1 MDILLCQLTK
11 YKLLLLYSINPLYKF
26 QYILGCNIKDKILQV
41 HEGHKNARKFFN
53 SKTAS
58 SYDSIVRLATFGQDY
73 LWKNHILNI
82 LDKREN
88 ILDLACGTGILSSL
102 LSKNNK
108 RHVIGLDLALDY
120 LKIAKRKRRHCLFIN
135 GNAETLPYRCDS
147 FDTIISSYLAKY
159 VDIGRLVEE
168 CWRILKHN
176 GVIVF
181 HDFTYPQ
188 NVIFR
193 KLWNAYFVVLQIF
206 GKFSASWTVVF
217 RDLNNVIR
225 NTKWV
230 EEMMY
235 VLQQVGFK
243 SISCNF
249 YTMRT
254 TAIISAK
261 KP

>member
-1 MDILLCQLTK
+1 
-11 YKLLLLYSINPLYKF
+11 
-26 QYILGCNIKDKILQV
+26 LQV
-41 HEGHKNARKFFN
+41 HEGHRIAKKFFN

-58 SYDSIVRLATFGQDY
+58 SYDFIVRLTTFGQDN
-73 LWKNHILNI
+73 LWKNHMLSI

-102 LSKNNK
+102 ISKSNK
-108 RHVIGLDLALDY
+108 KQVIGLDLALDY
-120 LKIAKRKRRHCLFIN
+120 LKIAKKKRRYGFFIN
-135 GNAETLPYRCDS
+135 GNAETLPYRSNS

-159 VDIGRLVEE
+159 VNIRRLVEE
-168 CWRILKHN
+168 SWRVLNHD

-193 KLWNAYFVVLQIF
+193 SLWDAYFAVLQIV
-206 GKFSASWTVVF
+206 GNFSASWAIVF
-217 RDLNNVIR
+217 SDLNNVIR

-243 SISCNF
+243 CISCNF
-249 YTMRT
+249 YTMGT
-254 TAIISAK
+254 AAIISAK

>member
-1 MDILLCQLTK
+1 
-11 YKLLLLYSINPLYKF
+11 
-26 QYILGCNIKDKILQV
+26 LQV
-41 HEGHKNARKFFN
+41 HEGHRIARKFFN

-58 SYDSIVRLATFGQDY
+58 SYDFIVRLTTFGQDN
-73 LWKNHILNI
+73 LWKNHMLSI

-102 LSKNNK
+102 ISKSNK
-108 RHVIGLDLALDY
+108 KQVIGLDLALDY
-120 LKIAKRKRRHCLFIN
+120 LKIAKKKRRYGLFIN
-135 GNAETLPYRCDS
+135 GNAETLPYRSNS

-159 VDIGRLVEE
+159 VNIRRLIEE
-168 CWRILKHN
+168 SWRVLNHN

-188 NVIFR
+188 NIIFR
-193 KLWNAYFVVLQIF
+193 SLWDAYFAVLQIV
-206 GKFSASWTVVF
+206 GNFSASWAIVF
-217 RDLNNVIR
+217 SDLNDVIR

-230 EEMMY
+230 EQMMY
-235 VLQQVGFK
+235 VLQQAGFK

-249 YTMRT
+249 YTMGT
-254 TAIISAK
+254 AAIISAK

>member
-1 MDILLCQLTK
+1 MAIF
-11 YKLLLLYSINPLYKF
+11 LYKF
-26 QYILGCNIKDKILQV
+26 SIYNSMQYVIESRKLQV

-58 SYDSIVRLATFGQDY
+58 SYDSIVCLTTFGQDY
-73 LWKNHILNI
+73 LWKNHILSI

-102 LSKNNK
+102 LSKSDK
-108 RHVIGLDLALDY
+108 KQVIGLDLALDY
-120 LKIAKRKRRHCLFIN
+120 LKIAKKKRHGFFIN
-135 GNAETLPYRCDS
+135 GNAETLPYKSDS

-159 VDIGRLVEE
+159 VDIRKLIEE
-168 CWRILKHN
+168 CWRVLKHN
-176 GVIVF
+176 GIIVF

-188 NVIFR
+188 NAIIR
-193 KLWNAYFVVLQIF
+193 SLWDAYFVVLQIIGNF
-206 GKFSASWTVVF
+206 IGSWEIVF
-217 RDLNNVIR
+217 RDLNKVIR

-235 VLQQVGFK
+235 VVRQTGFT
-243 SISCNF
+243 SISCDF
-249 YTMRT
+249 YTAG
-254 TAIISAK
+254 TAAIVSAK

>member
-1 MDILLCQLTK
+1 M
-11 YKLLLLYSINPLYKF
+11 
-26 QYILGCNIKDKILQV
+26 QV
-41 HEGHKNARKFFN
+41 HEGHRIARKFFN

-58 SYDSIVRLATFGQDY
+58 SYDFIVRLTTFGQDN
-73 LWKNHILNI
+73 LWKNHMLSI

-102 LSKNNK
+102 ISKSNK
-108 RHVIGLDLALDY
+108 KQVIGLDLALDY
-120 LKIAKRKRRHCLFIN
+120 LKIAKKKITYGFFIN
-135 GNAETLPYRCDS
+135 GNAETLPYRSNS

-159 VDIGRLVEE
+159 VNIRRLVEE
-168 CWRILKHN
+168 CWRVLNHN
-176 GVIVF
+176 GVVVF

-193 KLWNAYFVVLQIF
+193 SLWDAYFAVLQIV
-206 GKFSASWTVVF
+206 GNFSASWAIVF
-217 RDLNNVIR
+217 SDLNNVIR

-230 EEMMY
+230 EEIIY
-235 VLQQVGFK
+235 VLQQAGFK

-249 YTMRT
+249 YTMGT
-254 TAIISAK
+254 AAIISAK

>member
-1 MDILLCQLTK
+1 
-11 YKLLLLYSINPLYKF
+11 
-26 QYILGCNIKDKILQV
+26 LQV
-41 HEGHKNARKFFN
+41 HQGHKIARQFFN
-53 SKTAS
+53 CKTAS
-58 SYDSIVRLATFGQDY
+58 SYDSIVRLTTFGQDY
-73 LWKNHILNI
+73 VWKNQIISN

-102 LSKNNK
+102 LSKSNK
-108 RHVIGLDLALDY
+108 KQVIGLDLALDY
-120 LKIAKRKRRHCLFIN
+120 LKIAKKKRRHDLFIN
-135 GNAETLPYRCDS
+135 GDAETLPYRSDS
-147 FDTIISSYLAKY
+147 FDTIMSSYLAKY
-159 VDIGRLVEE
+159 VNIRRLVEE

-193 KLWNAYFVVLQIF
+193 SLWYAYFVILQIV
-206 GKFSASWTVVF
+206 GKFSASWALIF

-225 NTKWV
+225 NSKWV
-230 EEMMY
+230 EEMMCG
-235 VLQQVGFK
+235 LQHAGFK

-249 YTMRT
+249 YTLGT
-254 TAIISAK
+254 AAIISAK

>member
-1 MDILLCQLTK
+1 M
-11 YKLLLLYSINPLYKF
+11 
-26 QYILGCNIKDKILQV
+26 QV
-41 HEGHKNARKFFN
+41 HEGHRIARKFFN

-58 SYDSIVRLATFGQDY
+58 SYDFIVRLTTFGQDN
-73 LWKNHILNI
+73 LWKNHMLSI

-102 LSKNNK
+102 ISKSNK
-108 RHVIGLDLALDY
+108 KQVIGLDLALDY
-120 LKIAKRKRRHCLFIN
+120 LKIAKKKRRYGLFIN
-135 GNAETLPYRCDS
+135 GNAETLPYRSNS

-159 VDIGRLVEE
+159 VNIRRLVEE
-168 CWRILKHN
+168 SWRVLNHD

-193 KLWNAYFVVLQIF
+193 SLWDAYFAVLQIV
-206 GKFSASWTVVF
+206 GNFSASWAIVF
-217 RDLNNVIR
+217 SDLNNVIR

-235 VLQQVGFK
+235 VLQQTGFTN
-243 SISCNF
+243 ISCDF
-249 YTMRT
+249 YTVG
-254 TAIISAK
+254 TAAIVSAK

>member
-1 MDILLCQLTK
+1 ML
-11 YKLLLLYSINPLYKF
+11 S
-26 QYILGCNIKDKILQV
+26 
-41 HEGHKNARKFFN
+41 
-53 SKTAS
+53 
-58 SYDSIVRLATFGQDY
+58 
-73 LWKNHILNI
+73 I

-102 LSKNNK
+102 ISKSNK
-108 RHVIGLDLALDY
+108 KQIMGLDLALDY
-120 LKIAKRKRRHCLFIN
+120 LKIAKKKRRYGLFIN
-135 GNAETLPYRCDS
+135 GNAETLPYRSNS

-159 VDIGRLVEE
+159 VNIRRLVEE
-168 CWRILKHN
+168 SWRVLNHN

-193 KLWNAYFVVLQIF
+193 ILWSAYFVVLQIV
-206 GKFSASWTVVF
+206 GNFSASWGTVF

-235 VLQQVGFK
+235 VLQQTGFK

-249 YTMRT
+249 YTIGT
-254 TAIISAK
+254 AAIISAK

>member
-1 MDILLCQLTK
+1 
-11 YKLLLLYSINPLYKF
+11 
-26 QYILGCNIKDKILQV
+26 LQV
-41 HEGHKNARKFFN
+41 HEGHIIARKFFN

-58 SYDSIVRLATFGQDY
+58 SYDSIVRLTTFGQDY
-73 LWKNHILNI
+73 LWKNHMLSI

-102 LSKNNK
+102 ISKSNK
-108 RHVIGLDLALDY
+108 KQIMGLDLALDY
-120 LKIAKRKRRHCLFIN
+120 LKIAKKKRRYSLFIN
-135 GNAETLPYRCDS
+135 GNAETLPYRSNS

-159 VDIGRLVEE
+159 VNIRRLVEE
-168 CWRILKHN
+168 SWRVLNHN

-193 KLWNAYFVVLQIF
+193 ILWSAYFVVLQIV
-206 GKFSASWTVVF
+206 GNFSAAWGTVF

-235 VLQQVGFK
+235 VLQQAGFK

-249 YTMRT
+249 YTIGT
-254 TAIISAK
+254 AAIISAK

>member
-1 MDILLCQLTK
+1 M
-11 YKLLLLYSINPLYKF
+11 
-26 QYILGCNIKDKILQV
+26 QV
-41 HEGHKNARKFFN
+41 HEGHIIARKFFN
-53 SKTAS
+53 YKTAS
-58 SYDSIVRLATFGQDY
+58 SYDFIVRLTTFGQDY
-73 LWKNHILNI
+73 LWKNHMLSI

-102 LSKNNK
+102 ISKSNK
-108 RHVIGLDLALDY
+108 KQIMGLDLALDY
-120 LKIAKRKRRHCLFIN
+120 LKIAKKKGGYCLFIN
-135 GNAETLPYRCDS
+135 GNAETLPYRSNS

-159 VDIGRLVEE
+159 VNIRRLVEE
-168 CWRILKHN
+168 SWRVLNHN

-188 NVIFR
+188 NIIFR
-193 KLWNAYFVVLQIF
+193 ILWSAYFVVLQIV
-206 GKFSASWTVVF
+206 GNFSASWGTVF

-235 VLQQVGFK
+235 VLQQAGFK

-249 YTMRT
+249 YTIGT
-254 TAIISAK
+254 AAIISAK

>member
-1 MDILLCQLTK
+1 M
-11 YKLLLLYSINPLYKF
+11 
-26 QYILGCNIKDKILQV
+26 QV
-41 HEGHKNARKFFN
+41 HEGHRIARKFFN

-58 SYDSIVRLATFGQDY
+58 SYDFIVRLTTFGQDN
-73 LWKNHILNI
+73 LWKNHMLSI

-102 LSKNNK
+102 LSKSDK
-108 RHVIGLDLALDY
+108 KQVICLDLALDY
-120 LKIAKRKRRHCLFIN
+120 LKLAKKKRRHDLFIN
-135 GNAETLPYRCDS
+135 GNAETLPYKSDS

-159 VDIGRLVEE
+159 VDIRKLIEE
-168 CWRILKHN
+168 CWRVLKHN
-176 GVIVF
+176 GIIVF

-193 KLWNAYFVVLQIF
+193 SLWDAYFAVLQIV
-206 GKFSASWTVVF
+206 GNFSASWAIVF
-217 RDLNNVIR
+217 SDLNNVIR

-249 YTMRT
+249 YTMGT
-254 TAIISAK
+254 AAIISAK

>member
-1 MDILLCQLTK
+1 
-11 YKLLLLYSINPLYKF
+11 
-26 QYILGCNIKDKILQV
+26 LQV
-41 HEGHKNARKFFN
+41 HEGHRIARKFFN

-58 SYDSIVRLATFGQDY
+58 SYDFIVRLTTFGQDN
-73 LWKNHILNI
+73 LWKNHMLSI

-102 LSKNNK
+102 ISKSNK
-108 RHVIGLDLALDY
+108 KQVIGLDLALDY
-120 LKIAKRKRRHCLFIN
+120 LKIAKKKRRYGLFIN
-135 GNAETLPYRCDS
+135 GNAETLPYRSNS

-159 VDIGRLVEE
+159 VNIRRLVEE
-168 CWRILKHN
+168 SWRVLNHN

-188 NVIFR
+188 NIIFR
-193 KLWNAYFVVLQIF
+193 SLWDAYFAVLQIV
-206 GKFSASWTVVF
+206 GNFSASWAIVF
-217 RDLNNVIR
+217 SDLNDVIR

-249 YTMRT
+249 YTMET
-254 TAIISAK
+254 AAIISAK

>member
-1 MDILLCQLTK
+1 M
-11 YKLLLLYSINPLYKF
+11 
-26 QYILGCNIKDKILQV
+26 QV
-41 HEGHKNARKFFN
+41 HEGHIIARKFFN

-58 SYDSIVRLATFGQDY
+58 SYDIIVRLTTFGQDY
-73 LWKNHILNI
+73 LWKNHMLSI

-102 LSKNNK
+102 ISKSNK
-108 RHVIGLDLALDY
+108 KQIMGLDLALDY
-120 LKIAKRKRRHCLFIN
+120 LKIAKKKRRYGLFIN
-135 GNAETLPYRCDS
+135 GNAETLPYRSNS

-159 VDIGRLVEE
+159 VNIRRLVEE
-168 CWRILKHN
+168 SWRVLNHN

-193 KLWNAYFVVLQIF
+193 ILWSAYFVVLQIV
-206 GKFSASWTVVF
+206 GNFSASWGTVF

-235 VLQQVGFK
+235 VLQQAGFK

-249 YTMRT
+249 YTLGT
-254 TAIISAK
+254 AAIISAK

>member
-1 MDILLCQLTK
+1 
-11 YKLLLLYSINPLYKF
+11 
-26 QYILGCNIKDKILQV
+26 LQV
-41 HEGHKNARKFFN
+41 HEGHRIARKFFN

-58 SYDSIVRLATFGQDY
+58 SYDFIVRLATFGQDN
-73 LWKNHILNI
+73 LWKNHMLSI

-102 LSKNNK
+102 ISKSNK
-108 RHVIGLDLALDY
+108 KQVIGLDLALDY
-120 LKIAKRKRRHCLFIN
+120 LKIAKKKRRYGLFIN
-135 GNAETLPYRCDS
+135 GNAETLPYRSNS

-159 VDIGRLVEE
+159 VNIRRLVEE
-168 CWRILKHN
+168 SWRVLNHD

-193 KLWNAYFVVLQIF
+193 SLWDAYYAVLQIV
-206 GKFSASWTVVF
+206 GNFSASWAIVF
-217 RDLNNVIR
+217 SELNNVIR

-249 YTMRT
+249 YTMGT
-254 TAIISAK
+254 AAIISAK

>member
-1 MDILLCQLTK
+1 MD
-11 YKLLLLYSINPLYKF
+11 SLYKF
-26 QYILGCNIKDKILQV
+26 QYILGYKHKDKTLQI

-58 SYDSIVRLATFGQDY
+58 SYDSVVRLTTFGQDY
-73 LWKNHILNI
+73 LWKNHILGL
-82 LDKREN
+82 LDKRET

-108 RHVIGLDLALDY
+108 KQVIGLDLALDY
-120 LKIAKRKRRHCLFIN
+120 LKIAKTKTRNCLFIN
-135 GNAETLPYRCDS
+135 GNAETLPYRCNS

-159 VDIGRLVEE
+159 VHIGELIEE

-176 GVIVF
+176 GIIVF
-181 HDFTYPQ
+181 HDFIYPQ

-193 KLWNAYFVVLQIF
+193 KLWDAYFVVLQIF
-206 GKFSASWTVVF
+206 GKFSASWRVVF
-217 RDLNNVIR
+217 RDLNKVIR

-230 EEMMY
+230 KEMRY
-235 VLQQVGFK
+235 ILHQAGFK
-243 SISCNF
+243 SISCTF
-249 YTMRT
+249 YTMQT
-254 TAIISAK
+254 AAIISAK

>member
-1 MDILLCQLTK
+1 
-11 YKLLLLYSINPLYKF
+11 
-26 QYILGCNIKDKILQV
+26 LQV
-41 HEGHKNARKFFN
+41 HEGHIIARKFFN

-58 SYDSIVRLATFGQDY
+58 SYDSIVRLTTFGQDY
-73 LWKNHILNI
+73 LWKNHMLSI

-102 LSKNNK
+102 ISKSNK
-108 RHVIGLDLALDY
+108 KQIMGLDLALDY
-120 LKIAKRKRRHCLFIN
+120 LKIAKKKRRYRLFIN
-135 GNAETLPYRCDS
+135 GNAETLPYRSNS

-159 VDIGRLVEE
+159 VNIRRLVEE
-168 CWRILKHN
+168 SWRVLNHN

-193 KLWNAYFVVLQIF
+193 ILWSAYFVVLQIV
-206 GKFSASWTVVF
+206 GNFSASWGTVF

-225 NTKWV
+225 NTRWV

-235 VLQQVGFK
+235 VLQQAGFK

-249 YTMRT
+249 YTMGT
-254 TAIISAK
+254 AAIISAK

>member
-1 MDILLCQLTK
+1 
-11 YKLLLLYSINPLYKF
+11 
-26 QYILGCNIKDKILQV
+26 LQV
-41 HEGHKNARKFFN
+41 HEGHRIARKFFN

-58 SYDSIVRLATFGQDY
+58 SYDFIVRLTTFGQDN
-73 LWKNHILNI
+73 LWKNHMLSI

-102 LSKNNK
+102 ISKSNK
-108 RHVIGLDLALDY
+108 KQVIGLDLALDY
-120 LKIAKRKRRHCLFIN
+120 LKIAKKKRRYGLFIN
-135 GNAETLPYRCDS
+135 GNAETLPYRSNS

-159 VDIGRLVEE
+159 VNIRRLVEE
-168 CWRILKHN
+168 SWRVLNHD

-193 KLWNAYFVVLQIF
+193 SLWDAYFAVLQIV
-206 GKFSASWTVVF
+206 GNFSASWAIVF
-217 RDLNNVIR
+217 SDLNDVIR

-249 YTMRT
+249 YTMET
-254 TAIISAK
+254 AAIISAK